1 MLPAV
6 SPALALASWLLA
18 PEAPPLP
25 GRLEA
30 PADDADEYAAAVA
43 KLDAANG
50 AVNRDPEAN
59 FEALAQALDQ
69 MSRFAPQLADDPRGS
84 EIRVLALLNLAR
96 AMLVAGHPEGAGL
109 MMDEA
114 IRLVRGGELP
124 VEQFGPTLS
133 RFHTDRREALAK
145 LGQGRLE
152 VRCDVPCEVFVDEQR
167 LEHDTDARS
176 DALPF
181 GSYRVWIQ
189 ASEGE
194 PLPERHLVEI
204 DVDGEIETLAYP
216 LVAPVVEDE
225 PPPLP
230 SYRRMLP
237 RWAEIGMLGL
247 GVGLIATGGALLA
260 FDGRCP
266 GGRDP
271 VADAID
277 CPKIYES
284 TIGGLTT
291 LGLGAAL
298 ALSGGITLGIDEV
311 RVGRERATR
320 ATIGYAFRF

>member
-1 MLPAV
+1 MLDLV
-6 SPALALASWLLA
+6 SPPLALASWLLVV
-18 PEAPPLP
+18 APP
-25 GRLEA
+25 
-30 PADDADEYAAAVA
+30 DDAAAYDDAIA

-69 MSRFAPQLADDPRGS
+69 MSRYAPQLADDPRGS

-96 AMLVAGHPEGAGL
+96 AMLVAGHDAGAGL
-109 MMDEA
+109 IMDEA

-124 VEQFGPTLS
+124 VEQFGPTLA

-152 VRCDVPCEVFVDEQR
+152 IRCTSPCEVFVDEQR
-167 LEHDTDARS
+167 LELDAERRS

-189 ASEGE
+189 AGDGE

-216 LVAPVVEDE
+216 LVAPRVDAQPE
-225 PPPLP
+225 PPQ
-230 SYRRMLP
+230 RHDRIMP
-237 RWAEIGMLGL
+237 RWAELGLL
-247 GVGLIATGGALLA
+247 GVGVGLVAGGAALLA

-271 VADAID
+271 VADAAA

-284 TIGGLTT
+284 TVGGLTT

-311 RVGRERATR
+311 RIGRERSTR
-320 ATIGYAFRF
+320 AMLGYAFRF